1 MLSVAAVLCALPGDR
16 GNSALVPGHGSGH
29 EARDAEMPTTACAP
43 PMGKV
48 TRALGVVDQSMPP
61 APFFLHEE
69 GVFNMSD
76 VLTCLHESFNV
87 TQGVDGFDRLPPDI
101 DMHLT
106 DMWLIERMRSHPLRV
121 HDPDKAKLHVIGA
134 PLSSAWRT
142 ITTVQTFLFSN
153 RCGTWETHKERTNA
167 IADKLQNMKAFQATK
182 GRNFLLLNSYYF
194 TADTLGS
201 ELLSLLT
208 EGPAIFTVADH
219 FFKQSLPGGPLA
231 KINPIVLPYKASGLA
246 EDYAF
251 EEPRKGAPPR
261 PIQFMFHGDIKRKC
275 KPAQAAEGCKRDLIL
290 RLDEALHRTPA
301 LATSIHTFSF
311 DEMLAKYAYGS
322 AYDPSP
328 FLKVTNFTHNKQSRS
343 RFCLIPS
350 GDTPTSRRLYDA
362 LASGCIPVVMAE
374 FDTYAINLP
383 FQRTIDW
390 RRLLFFAGSLPCLK
404 NHVNAT
410 ADYLRSIAKLDVSS
424 VRKAGR
430 EAFRRSLSYTRGD
443 GLVDALLREVTARLD
458 PTPAPHHPNTALQ
471 RVAEARPLDAV
482 QPNLAALQHVMDT
495 RNGANDGSKCD
506 QCKGN
511 KWLFVLATRRA
522 GSKTLLEALNSLPNV
537 HLSDDNEVS
546 PSRCL
551 PTPRPSPLPR
561 PGAQHPQLRLAPR
574 SPSAPRCAG
583 RAAHRPRGARLGT
596 PPPAGQRA
604 GRPRGRHVRVAAL
617 VRQRAARRC
626 AALQAADLRLQAAHR
641 PEGRALALEKAL
653 QLPAERLPVRAVPVQ
668 PAHRRRGPGLR
679 PSVPGRQGA
688 ARGAPGGQ
696 R

>member
-1 MLSVAAVLCALPGDR
+1 MLSLAAALCALPGDR
-16 GNSALVPGHGSGH
+16 RNLALVPGHGSGH
-29 EARDAEMPTTACAP
+29 EARDAELPTTTCAP

-48 TRALGVVDQSMPP
+48 TRALGVVDQSLPR

-87 TQGVDGFDRLPPDI
+87 TQGVDGFDSLPPDI

-134 PLSSAWRT
+134 PLASAWRT
-142 ITTVQTFLFSN
+142 VTTVQTFLYSN

-167 IADKLQNMKAFQATK
+167 IADKLRNMKAFQATK

-194 TADTLGS
+194 TADALGG

-208 EGPAIFTVADH
+208 AGPAIFTVADH

-231 KINPIVLPYKASGLA
+231 RINPIVLPYKASGLA
-246 EDYAF
+246 EDMAF
-251 EEPRKGAPPR
+251 EEPLKGTPPR
-261 PIQFMFHGDIKRKC
+261 PIQFMFHGDMKRKC

-290 RLDEALHRTPA
+290 RLDEELHRTPA

-311 DEMLAKYAYGS
+311 DELLAKYAYGS
-322 AYDPSP
+322 VYDSSP
-328 FLKVTNFTHNKQSRS
+328 FLKVTNFTHNKQARS

-410 ADYLRSIAKLDVSS
+410 ADYLRGIAKLDVSA

-430 EAFRRSLSYTRGD
+430 EAFRHSLSYTRGD
-443 GLVDALLREVTARLD
+443 GLVDALLREVTARLEVD
-458 PTPAPHHPNTALQ
+458 TPTQSHPNTALQ
-471 RVAEARPLDAV
+471 RVPETRPLDAA
-482 QPNLAALQHVMDT
+482 QPNIAALQHVMNT
-495 RNGANDGSKCD
+495 RNGPSSGAKCD

-522 GSKTLLEALNSLPNV
+522 GSNTLLEALNSLPNV
-537 HLSDDNEVS
+537 HLTTDNEVS
-546 PSRCL
+546 PPHPLPLSA
-551 PTPRPSPLPR
+551 PTPGPGPARSTCISSCATLTVHTPLR
-561 PGAQHPQLRLAPR
+561 RLRCTPPKRFSTRRAAANWLTRRSISRTLCASCSAGS
-574 SPSAPRCAG
+574 SPS
-583 RAAHRPRGARLGT
+583 
-596 PPPAGQRA
+596 
-604 GRPRGRHVRVAAL
+604 
-617 VRQRAARRC
+617 
-626 AALQAADLRLQAAHR
+626 
-641 PEGRALALEKAL
+641 
-653 QLPAERLPVRAVPVQ
+653 
-668 PAHRRRGPGLR
+668 
-679 PSVPGRQGA
+679 
-688 ARGAPGGQ
+688 
-696 R
+696 